1 MVIRNDH
8 AIIQVPS
15 DAVMPPNISSEI
27 VPVVNTAMEKVNLY
41 FPHHLKITLFIQI
54 VVKNSKKIDNIHSIY
69 VNYLK
74 KLSQNSTH
82 KLRYKKDQQ
91 MNSIATIHV

>member
-74 KLSQNSTH
+74 KISKWIVLLLFMSEFVLFISH
-82 KLRYKKDQQ
+82 MEMD
-91 MNSIATIHV
+91 